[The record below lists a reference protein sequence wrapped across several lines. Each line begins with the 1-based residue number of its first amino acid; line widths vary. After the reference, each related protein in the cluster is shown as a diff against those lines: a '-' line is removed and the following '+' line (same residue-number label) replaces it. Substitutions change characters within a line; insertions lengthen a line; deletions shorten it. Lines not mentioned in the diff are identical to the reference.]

1 MQLPGTS
8 MKKSKFSLPRA
19 LFAFALLVTFAS
31 VAFGQQKAKK
41 DPDLDLYFS
50 ANNLYNRGL
59 YELAVDEFRQFLSK
73 NPNHEKAPAANLGLG
88 LCLFQLGKPAEAEPV
103 FAKISGNAQMLAL
116 APIRNLQGHCLLS
129 LEKYAE
135 AEKAFG
141 ATLSRDKNPAN
152 LADAYAGLAEAT
164 YNQGKWADVVKA
176 ADEALRRAPDSTV
189 SHRVSLQSALARFE
203 LENFAEAQTIL
214 DRLDK
219 DKKTPAEF
227 LQDIAFLL
235 AECHRKEENY
245 KEAASKYDK
254 ARKLEG
260 PRAVEAHYRLGYVRF
275 LTKDYDQAAR
285 ELSEFIDKNKGTPL
299 AARAGLYVGRAYFEK
314 KNHSQVERALG
325 SLLGHAELGAEAG
338 LWLGRSYLRDK
349 NLAKAEQTLKPA
361 VDRFGGG
368 ESGDALQYY
377 YATALMEG
385 GKVEQASS
393 VFAKVDKKGPLAA
406 NALWME
412 AFCLH
417 RSKDFATSLLRCE
430 TFLSAHKEDENGDE
444 VLFLR
449 AENLFLLERYVE
461 AVVSYETLLKVSGL
475 AAERQDVAR
484 FRVGQVRYQEKKWVE
499 ALSMLEPLL
508 SKNVKGVAFRQIRYV
523 AGDCYFKREDW
534 KKAVAQFKQ
543 FADEQPE
550 DPNAGLALFK
560 LGKSWENDGNA
571 LEAVSTLKR
580 MLVKHGA
587 GEHAAHASVELGR
600 LLYQRKE
607 YGEAKQVLAKAENSE
622 FAPHVHYYMGYVALA
637 EENLEQALV
646 RFRSLSTKHP
656 EHELAADAGLQFG
669 KLLALAEDF
678 AKAKTE
684 LDGFLRRHPN
694 HAKVDQARFFL
705 GVSHARQEGFAEA
718 LKLFQAVLKG
728 DSKSPLRER
737 ARYESAWC
745 EKALERPADAKKT
758 YGQLLAEFPRGDY
771 ALDAA
776 FELAELEF
784 EEKKYLDSADRLQ
797 KLLPKTN
804 ERADLKEKTYY
815 RIGWNRFN
823 LGEDQ
828 AAAKAFEDMLA
839 VNPKSE
845 KLVMASYQA
854 GEARLRMKDYENARN
869 HFVRVTAAGK
879 TKENLREQALL
890 RQGETEGLTN
900 RWANAQRTYE
910 TFLREYPASDFL
922 LRAKFGIGWA
932 LENQGKHA
940 LAITRYGAVL
950 EEGGRDETTAR
961 SQFQIGEC
969 HFALKAYDEAI
980 KAFVKVEVN
989 YAYPKWAS
997 RALLDMGK
1005 ALEAKGR
1012 PEQAKANYEQIV
1024 QKYPDTTAA
1033 SAAKALMAKLGS

>member
-1 MQLPGTS
+1 
-8 MKKSKFSLPRA
+8 MKKFKSSRFRA
-19 LFAFALLVTFAS
+19 PFAFVLLVTFACL
-31 VAFGQQKAKK
+31 AYGQQKAKK
-41 DPDLDLYFS
+41 DPVLDLYFS

-103 FAKISGNAQMLAL
+103 FNKISGNAQMLAL

-129 LEKYAE
+129 LEKYPE
-135 AEKAFG
+135 AEKAFS
-141 ATLSRDKNPAN
+141 ATIFRDKNPAN
-152 LADAYAGLAEAT
+152 LAAAYAGLAEAT
-164 YNQGKWADVVKA
+164 YNQGKWADTVKA
-176 ADEALRRAPDSTV
+176 ADEALRRNPAS
-189 SHRVSLQSALARFE
+189 SAAHRLTLQSALARFE
-203 LENFAEAQTIL
+203 LENFPEAKTLL

-219 DKKTPAEF
+219 DKKTPPEY
-227 LQDIAFLL
+227 LQDVAFLL

-245 KEAASKYDK
+245 KEAASKYDR

-260 PRAVEAHYRLGYVRF
+260 PRSSEAHYRLGYVRF

-285 ELSEFIDKNKGTPL
+285 ELSSFIDKNKDAPL
-299 AARAGLYVGRAYFEK
+299 AGRAGLYVGRSYFEK
-314 KNHSQVERALG
+314 KDHGQVERVLSG
-325 SLLGHAELGAEAG
+325 LLGHAELGAEAG
-338 LWLGRSYLRDK
+338 LWLGRSYLREKDF
-349 NLAKAEQTLKPA
+349 AKAEQTLKPA
-361 VDRFGGG
+361 ADKFGNG
-368 ESGDALQYY
+368 ESGDALRYY

-385 GKVEQASS
+385 GKVEQASP
-393 VFAKVDKKGPLAA
+393 VFAKVDKTGPLAA

-417 RSKDFATSLLRCE
+417 RAKNFATSLARCE
-430 TFLSAHKEDENGDE
+430 AFLSGHKENENGGE

-449 AENLFLLERYVE
+449 AENLFLLERYGE
-461 AVVSYETLLKVSGL
+461 AVVSYQSLLKLSGL
-475 AAERQDVAR
+475 PAERANVAS
-484 FRVGQVRYQEKKWVE
+484 FRVGQVRYQEKKWDE
-499 ALSMLEPLL
+499 ALVTLEPLL
-508 SKNVKGVAFRQIRYV
+508 SKNVKGAAFRQIRYV

-534 KKAVAQFKQ
+534 KKAVTQFKQ
-543 FADEQPE
+543 FTDEQPE

-560 LGKSWENDGNA
+560 LGKSWENDGNTG
-571 LEAVSTLKR
+571 EAVSTLKR
-580 MLVKHGA
+580 MLAKHGA
-587 GEHAAHASVELGR
+587 GEHAPHASVELGR
-600 LLYQRKE
+600 LLYERKE
-607 YGEAKQVLAKAENSE
+607 YAEAKKVLAKAENTE

-637 EENLEQALV
+637 EENQEQALV

-656 EHELAADAGLQFG
+656 EHDLAADAMLQFG
-669 KLLALAEDF
+669 KLLAMAEDF

-684 LDGFLRRHPN
+684 LDGFLRKHPT
-694 HAKVDQARFFL
+694 HPKMLQARFYL
-705 GVSHARQEGFAEA
+705 GVSHAREEGFAEA
-718 LKLFQAVLKG
+718 LKLFQAVLAG
-728 DSKSPLRER
+728 DGKSPLRER

-745 EKALERPADAKKT
+745 EKALERPADAKKS
-758 YGQLLAEFPRGDY
+758 YDSLLAEFPTGDY

-784 EEKKYLDSADRLQ
+784 EEKQYAASAGRLQ
-797 KLLPKTN
+797 QLLPKTN

-815 RIGWNRFN
+815 RIAWNRFN

-839 VNPKSE
+839 LNPKSE

-869 HFVRVTAAGK
+869 HFTRVTAAGK

-900 RWANAQRTYE
+900 RWTDAQRTYE
-910 TFLREYPASDFL
+910 AFLRESPASEFL
-922 LRAKFGIGWA
+922 LRAKFGIGWS

-940 LAITRYGAVL
+940 EAIQRYRAVL
-950 EEGGRDETTAR
+950 DEGGRDETTAR

-989 YAYPKWAS
+989 YAYPKWSS

-1005 ALEAKGR
+1005 ALEATDR
-1012 PEQAKANYEQIV
+1012 PEKAKANYEQIV

-1033 SAAKALMAKLGS
+1033 SAAKTLIAKLGS